1 MWVFPCEGSGAIASS
16 WSWEWIIAFIFFGLV
31 QLVVNSSSRRD
42 EMIASLLYFLEVEG
56 LHWLVN
62 VEKVSFLKR
71 DPELALKYGLIAC
84 NLGVPQACANVSRMY
99 SIGDGV
105 EKNEEKAAEYK
116 DKALKLAG
124 MKQKKEG
131 FLRF

>member
-1 MWVFPCEGSGAIASS
+1 
-16 WSWEWIIAFIFFGLV
+16 
-31 QLVVNSSSRRD
+31 
-42 EMIASLLYFLEVEG
+42 
-56 LHWLVN
+56 
-62 VEKVSFLKR
+62 
-71 DPELALKYGLIAC
+71 
-84 NLGVPQACANVSRMY
+84 MY